1 MEVVIE
7 NDRKWGGWWF
17 LKPPKGYESLSFLMV
32 FCRGRGS
39 GGSKIG
45 GFWGK
50 KSISDQKS
58 VKFEKVEKTLKKSVV
73 LNGKSHSF
81 ISLIKMTKKGHF
93 RLTLKYAKF
102 GWGGRPCDTWT
113 LTRPPRVARGGGG
126 GSRILHPPKKAFK
139 PFIFRSTTTIKKRI
153 VSIVKTT
160 PPPLIDFSFRCEK
173 SLLNFFSFLWLENV

>member
-1 MEVVIE
+1 M
-7 NDRKWGGWWF
+7 
-17 LKPPKGYESLSFLMV
+17 
-32 FCRGRGS
+32 

-126 GSRILHPPKKAFK
+126 APGFLTPQKRPLNRSYFAPQPPSKNA
-139 PFIFRSTTTIKKRI
+139 SCQ
-153 VSIVKTT
+153 
-160 PPPLIDFSFRCEK
+160 L
-173 SLLNFFSFLWLENV
+173 

>member
-1 MEVVIE
+1 
-7 NDRKWGGWWF
+7 
-17 LKPPKGYESLSFLMV
+17 MV

-50 KSISDQKS
+50 KSIFDQKS

-126 GSRILHPPKKAFK
+126 SRILHPPKKAFK